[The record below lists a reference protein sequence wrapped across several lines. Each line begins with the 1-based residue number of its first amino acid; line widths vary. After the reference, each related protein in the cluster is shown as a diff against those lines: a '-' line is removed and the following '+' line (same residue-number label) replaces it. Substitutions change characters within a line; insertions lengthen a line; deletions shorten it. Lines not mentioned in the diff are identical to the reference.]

1 MSKIT
6 VRTEEMTIVVV
17 GGEGNQLN
25 LVAVMNDGSLM
36 TEAGKEIA
44 RDLVSENM
52 LEADQHAMI
61 TFPTQWLVDADQ
73 DFKACSRHCV
83 LGKKTYAEAAI
94 KDGKFAGAVVCN
106 PEDLITE
113 VRESMAV
120 KIEEGKEMDKKALK
134 NSMYGECGI
143 NSNDRRMQTA
153 NSVYNTDKK
162 ALKNSM
168 FGEYQPP
175 SIDNEE
181 VEFNADFDG
190 DVETELVKHFFDN
203 GIIYIYREDGEVL
216 TRAEASDAMEIA
228 WDASPGTTIEF
239 PIFNKDQ
246 ETAGFRHIINSI
258 CKKLINP
265 ERQDSK
271 YNLEVKLSKFFTM
284 EMVLDVVNEA
294 NKKTNITLS
303 AGIEYSDAGND
314 RILYRIYGERKSN
327 ASVEIKKDKMKASAL
342 IHHMIHK
349 MTQIKA
355 EEVRDTLYIS
365 NHSNIEAINGYLQ
378 GIADVTYSYL
388 ELDVN
393 VFETEVRDTCIE
405 LRIIITSN
413 RFTSVG

>member
-1 MSKIT
+1 M
-6 VRTEEMTIVVV
+6 
-17 GGEGNQLN
+17 
-25 LVAVMNDGSLM
+25 
-36 TEAGKEIA
+36 
-44 RDLVSENM
+44 
-52 LEADQHAMI
+52 
-61 TFPTQWLVDADQ
+61 
-73 DFKACSRHCV
+73 
-83 LGKKTYAEAAI
+83 
-94 KDGKFAGAVVCN
+94 
-106 PEDLITE
+106 
-113 VRESMAV
+113 
-120 KIEEGKEMDKKALK
+120 
-134 NSMYGECGI
+134 
-143 NSNDRRMQTA
+143 
-153 NSVYNTDKK
+153 
-162 ALKNSM
+162 
-168 FGEYQPP
+168 
-175 SIDNEE
+175 
-181 VEFNADFDG
+181 
-190 DVETELVKHFFDN
+190 
-203 GIIYIYREDGEVL
+203 
-216 TRAEASDAMEIA
+216 
-228 WDASPGTTIEF
+228 
-239 PIFNKDQ
+239 
-246 ETAGFRHIINSI
+246 RHIINSI